1 LSAEI
6 PLGFSKGLI
15 GVLDCHFPPKG
26 ETSPMTIA
34 ALERQALALP
44 AASRVRLAEKILASI
59 TEFTTPG
66 IKKAWEAELASRAKE
81 IKEGGAEGIPA
92 EQVSAAARRKV
103 NEARRLSSARRK

>member
-1 LSAEI
+1 VLENPVGSKALPFVLSLPFLAERR
-6 PLGFSKGLI
+6 
-15 GVLDCHFPPKG
+15 D
-26 ETSPMTIA
+26 TAPMTIA

-59 TEFTTPG
+59 TGFTTPG
-66 IKKAWEAELASRAKE
+66 IRKAWEAELASRAKE
-81 IKEGGAEGIPA
+81 IKEGRAEGIPA